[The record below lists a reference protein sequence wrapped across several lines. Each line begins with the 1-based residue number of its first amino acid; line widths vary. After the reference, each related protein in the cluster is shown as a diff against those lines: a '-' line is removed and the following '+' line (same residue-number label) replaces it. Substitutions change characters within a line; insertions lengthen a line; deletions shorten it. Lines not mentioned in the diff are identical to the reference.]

1 MKSNMSLYKNML
13 FIENVGKMKLVFI
26 SLLVLFWCL
35 LDHGVFGESVS
46 AMEGDPVTLHTGV
59 TTNQQEKIRWH
70 FYDTR
75 IAQISGDLSK
85 ICTDVQCNEGTE
97 RFRDR
102 LKLDHQ
108 TGSLIIMNTRTT
120 DSGLYHLKVLS
131 SSRSEMIFN
140 VTIYSFF
147 AVGEDGVLVFLMEG
161 DSVTFQ
167 TRVKAN
173 QQDRIRWYFNSTRIA
188 EITGD
193 QCKICTDVQCNEG
206 TERFRDR
213 LKVDHQTGTLTI
225 MNTRTT
231 DAGLYHL
238 KITSINNE
246 RDKTFIFAIRG
257 VSAAERNETK
267 SVKEGESVTLHPGKI
282 KNPNDCKMWYFK
294 DIFIFHITGDQSKI
308 CTDAQCKER
317 FRDRLKLDHQTGSL
331 NITNTRNTD
340 SGDYKLL
347 IISSR
352 FSIFRSFSVTITGV
366 PAPGLSSTAAGGI
379 CTTVVLVLL
388 VAAVFGIYHWH
399 RSRKTET
406 RAELSHQ
413 LEALSHNGNT
423 PNDVANG
430 ASTVHSKP

>member
-1 MKSNMSLYKNML
+1 MSNDIIKKFKVTVTGASGDDTDR
-13 FIENVGKMKLVFI
+13 V
-26 SLLVLFWCL
+26 
-35 LDHGVFGESVS
+35 SVS
-46 AMEGDPVTLHTGV
+46 VMEGDSVTLHTGV
-59 TTNQQEKIRWH
+59 ETNQQDRIRWY
-70 FYDTR
+70 FNYTR
-75 IAQISGDLSK
+75 IAQISGELSK

-108 TGSLIIMNTRTT
+108 TGSLTIMNTRTT
-120 DSGLYHLKVLS
+120 DSGLYHLKVLSS

-188 EITGD
+188 QITGD

-352 FSIFRSFSVTITGV
+352 FSITRSFSVNITVV

-413 LEALSHNGNT
+413 LEALSHNGNAQ
-423 PNDVANG
+423 NDVANG
-430 ASTVHSKP
+430 ASTVHSPP

>member
-1 MKSNMSLYKNML
+1 M
-13 FIENVGKMKLVFI
+13 KMKL
-26 SLLVLFWCL
+26 LVILHLLFWCL

-59 TTNQQEKIRWH
+59 TTNQQEDIKWH

-75 IAQISGDLSK
+75 IAEITGDLSK

-257 VSAAERNETK
+257 
-267 SVKEGESVTLHPGKI
+267 ESLSKYISLVHANPIINGFFSFFFLFTCILINIQHI
-282 KNPNDCKMWYFK
+282 DNFFKN
-294 DIFIFHITGDQSKI
+294 TI
-308 CTDAQCKER
+308 C
-317 FRDRLKLDHQTGSL
+317 
-331 NITNTRNTD
+331 
-340 SGDYKLL
+340 
-347 IISSR
+347 R
-352 FSIFRSFSVTITGV
+352 FSIG
-366 PAPGLSSTAAGGI
+366 
-379 CTTVVLVLL
+379 
-388 VAAVFGIYHWH
+388 
-399 RSRKTET
+399 
-406 RAELSHQ
+406 
-413 LEALSHNGNT
+413 
-423 PNDVANG
+423 
-430 ASTVHSKP
+430 

>member
-59 TTNQQEKIRWH
+59 TTNQQEDIKWH

-75 IAQISGDLSK
+75 IAEITGDLSK

-308 CTDAQCKER
+308 CTDVQCKER
-317 FRDRLKLDHQTGSL
+317 FRDRLQLDHQTGSL

-399 RSRKTET
+399 TSRKTET

-413 LEALSHNGNT
+413 LEALSHNGNA

-430 ASTVHSKP
+430 ASTVHSPP